1 MESSVGILTT
11 QIIARLRNFRFSS
24 IEEANECI
32 LVELDKINRKP
43 FQKREYSRS
52 FVYLNE
58 ELPYLRSLPEF
69 PYEFAEWKKAIVNY
83 NYHISFEKNFYS
95 VPYRFLREKVDV
107 RVSRKMIEIYH
118 HGSRI
123 ASHPRL
129 NGVVNQY
136 STMEDH
142 MPDHHKLYTEW
153 NGYKC
158 QYNFVQK

>member
-69 PYEFAEWKKAIVNY
+69 PYEFAEWKKAIKVKIRLPKLLQ
-83 NYHISFEKNFYS
+83 ISGY
-95 VPYRFLREKVDV
+95 
-107 RVSRKMIEIYH
+107 
-118 HGSRI
+118 
-123 ASHPRL
+123 
-129 NGVVNQY
+129 
-136 STMEDH
+136 T
-142 MPDHHKLYTEW
+142 LY
-153 NGYKC
+153 
-158 QYNFVQK
+158 QFR

>member
-83 NYHISFEKNFYS
+83 NTISASKKISIMSPIDFYEK
-95 VPYRFLREKVDV
+95 R
-107 RVSRKMIEIYH
+107 
-118 HGSRI
+118 
-123 ASHPRL
+123 
-129 NGVVNQY
+129 
-136 STMEDH
+136 
-142 MPDHHKLYTEW
+142 
-153 NGYKC
+153 
-158 QYNFVQK
+158 